1 MSHHAL
7 ISKCFEKKNP
17 TFAFTYLLKSP
28 KSQNN
33 ANHTKER
40 IQYENIKKIYINGA
54 HFGLLVQLKTL
65 CLERKNQECLQASI
79 KGKKSKKRVF
89 VFRLQY
95 GQKKKAL
102 NVIFSPK
109 K

>member
-1 MSHHAL
+1 MQ
-7 ISKCFEKKNP
+7 IIQKKG
-17 TFAFTYLLKSP
+17 FK
-28 KSQNN
+28 
-33 ANHTKER
+33 
-40 IQYENIKKIYINGA
+40 YENIKENIHQWCPFWTASAVKDFMFRTKKSRMFTGIN
-54 HFGLLVQLKTL
+54 
-65 CLERKNQECLQASI
+65 RR
-79 KGKKSKKRVF
+79 KKSKKRVF